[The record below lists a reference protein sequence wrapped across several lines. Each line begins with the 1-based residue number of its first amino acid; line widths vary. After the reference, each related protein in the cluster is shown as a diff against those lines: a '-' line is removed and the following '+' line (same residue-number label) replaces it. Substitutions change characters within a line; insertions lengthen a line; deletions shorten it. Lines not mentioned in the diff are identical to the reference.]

1 MVSHWLRCL
10 VRICLPFHLLVLSL
24 SVLAAETDTDSDTD
38 IGVFLHASLKV
49 TEPNKAPA
57 VSLVNLDKQVINL
70 EYQQYVTLLHF
81 WASWCLPCQ
90 KELPLIKKLK
100 QNYQNK
106 SAFRIIT
113 IAADSHK
120 NIDQYV
126 RENNPNLPILIDQ
139 YGKALRDFQVK
150 GLPGSYLID
159 KQGKLRYLASGAVDW
174 DSVKVKNKIDGLLLE

>member
-10 VRICLPFHLLVLSL
+10 VRIFLSFHLLVLSL
-24 SVLAAETDTDSDTD
+24 SVPAAEADTD
-38 IGVFLHASLKV
+38 IDSGVLLHASLKV
-49 TEPNKAPA
+49 TEPNIAPA
-57 VSLVNLDKQVINL
+57 VSLVNLDKRVINL
-70 EYQQYVTLLHF
+70 EYQQQVTLLHF

-90 KELPLIKKLK
+90 KELPLIKKLR

-126 RENNPNLPILIDQ
+126 RKNNPNLPILIDQ
-139 YGKALRDFQVK
+139 YGKALRDFQVE

-174 DSVKVKNKIDGLLLE
+174 DSVKVKDKIDGLLLE